1 MKTARTLK
9 MTQPIN
15 DLNRRVTVVEVQMEE
30 RWKEAILRI
39 KRIEFIMITGAGSVI
54 VLLAGIAWKI

>member
-1 MKTARTLK
+1 
-9 MTQPIN
+9 MTDSVSN
-15 DLNRRVTVVEVQMEE
+15 LNTRVTVIEVQMEE

-39 KRIEFIMITGAGSVI
+39 KRIEFISGAGAVI

>member
-1 MKTARTLK
+1 
-9 MTQPIN
+9 MTEPIN
-15 DLNRRVTVVEVQMEE
+15 SLDTRVTVIEVQMEE

-39 KRIEFIMITGAGSVI
+39 KRIEFIMISGAGAII

>member
-1 MKTARTLK
+1 MRTARALE
-9 MTQPIN
+9 MMQPIN
-15 DLNRRVTVVEVQMEE
+15 DLDRRVTVMEVQMEE

>member
-1 MKTARTLK
+1 

-15 DLNRRVTVVEVQMEE
+15 DLDRRVTVMEVQMEE

-54 VLLAGIAWKI
+54 VLLAGIAWNI

>member
-1 MKTARTLK
+1 MSLRKIQMAE
-9 MTQPIN
+9 PIN

>member
-54 VLLAGIAWKI
+54 VLLAGIAWQI

>member
-1 MKTARTLK
+1 
-9 MTQPIN
+9 MTDSVN
-15 DLNRRVTVVEVQMEE
+15 NLNTRVTVIEVQMEE

-39 KRIEFIMITGAGSVI
+39 KRIEFIMISGAGAVI

>member
-1 MKTARTLK
+1 MAE
-9 MTQPIN
+9 PIN
-15 DLNRRVTVVEVQMEE
+15 NLDRRVTVMEVQMEE

>member
-1 MKTARTLK
+1 
-9 MTQPIN
+9 MTDSVSN
-15 DLNRRVTVVEVQMEE
+15 LNTRVTVIEVQMEE

-39 KRIEFIMITGAGSVI
+39 KRIEFIMISGAGAVI

>member
-1 MKTARTLK
+1 M
-9 MTQPIN
+9 N
-15 DLNRRVTVVEVQMEE
+15 DLVNSLNTRVTIVEVQMEE

-39 KRIEFIMITGAGSVI
+39 KRIEFIMITGAGAVI